1 MIQKPDINLPFF
13 TYGVFRPGEISF
25 LCIKDYTK
33 SITPL
38 KIKGKLLL
46 RDGITLYT
54 HNEIDGVDGY
64 LIDFNQNDTD
74 KAYEVIKNLEPE
86 NLFEWGIINT
96 LENKS
101 FNILIGKSPKNG
113 TEDIYESDWKTIW
126 EDPFFKSAIEVLDEF
141 EDEEFDF
148 NLKPLFKLQMK
159 YMLLWTIIERFTFFR
174 YSLGGKPHNKNIRL
188 SENPYFIEALK
199 ICGGGNRVVVRS
211 DKPKDKYTFNINTP
225 KKAIEYYYQIRCNIT
240 HRGKAVYNDYDKVK
254 KSFYE
259 LFEITKFIL
268 KKTKEECDLIL
279 KNINENYDSAAID
292 NSSSPKL

>member
-13 TYGVFRPGEISF
+13 SYGVFRPGEISF

-54 HNEIDGVDGY
+54 HNEIDRVDGY
-64 LIDFNQNDTD
+64 LIDFNQNDAD
-74 KAYEVIKNLEPE
+74 KAYKVINDLEPE
-86 NLFEWGIINT
+86 NLFEWGIIDT
-96 LENKS
+96 LENIS

-113 TEDIYESDWKTIW
+113 TEDILESDWKTIW

-141 EDEEFDF
+141 DDEEFDF

-174 YSLGGKPHNKNIRL
+174 YSFKGNPSSKNTKL
-188 SENPYFIEALK
+188 SLDPYFIEALK
-199 ICGGGNRVVVRS
+199 KIQLAR
-211 DKPKDKYTFNINTP
+211 
-225 KKAIEYYYQIRCNIT
+225 E
-240 HRGKAVYNDYDKVK
+240 
-254 KSFYE
+254 
-259 LFEITKFIL
+259 
-268 KKTKEECDLIL
+268 
-279 KNINENYDSAAID
+279 
-292 NSSSPKL
+292 KL